1 MRSIANRASARTD
14 SSTTLRRMLI
24 DAPQSPSATLVLAHG
39 AGAGMDTP
47 FMADFARE
55 LCQHGIE
62 VVRFEF
68 PYMAKLRAEGRR
80 SAPDRMPALEA
91 AYRDVITKLKKRT
104 RVFIGGKSMGGRV
117 ATRIADSVSVRG
129 VVALGYPFH
138 PPKQPESLRVEHL
151 LSMTTP
157 CLIVQGTRDP
167 FGTQDE
173 VAGFGLPSSIQ
184 LTWLR
189 DGDHSFVPRKS
200 SGRREEE
207 NMAEAYAAVLAFI
220 EAH

>member
-1 MRSIANRASARTD
+1 
-14 SSTTLRRMLI
+14 MLI
-24 DAPQSPSATLVLAHG
+24 DCPESPSATLVLAHG

-47 FMADFARE
+47 FMNDFARA
-55 LCQHGIE
+55 LSTQGIE

-68 PYMAKLRAEGRR
+68 PYMAKLRAEGKR

-91 AYRDVITKLKKRT
+91 AYRGVLTKLKKRG
-104 RVFIGGKSMGGRV
+104 RLFIGGKSMGGRV
-117 ATRIADSVSVRG
+117 ATRIADSVAVRG

-151 LSMTTP
+151 TTMATP
-157 CLIVQGTRDP
+157 CLIVQGARDP

-173 VAGFGLPSSIQ
+173 VARYPLASTIHLQ
-184 LTWLR
+184 WLR

-200 SGRREEE
+200 SGRSEEE
-207 NMAEAYAAVLAFI
+207 NMAEAYAAVLTFI
-220 EAH
+220 AAH

>member
-1 MRSIANRASARTD
+1 
-14 SSTTLRRMLI
+14 MLI
-24 DAPQSPSATLVLAHG
+24 DCPESPSATLVLAHG

-47 FMADFARE
+47 FMNDFARV
-55 LCQHGIE
+55 LSARGIE

-68 PYMAKLRAEGRR
+68 PYMARLRAEGRR

-91 AYRDVITKLKKRT
+91 AYREVLTKLKKRA
-104 RVFIGGKSMGGRV
+104 RLFIGGKSMGGRV
-117 ATRIADSVSVRG
+117 ATRIADSVAVRG

-151 LSMTTP
+151 TTMTTP
-157 CLIVQGTRDP
+157 CLIVQGARDP

-173 VAGFGLPSSIQ
+173 VARYPLPSTIQ
-184 LTWLR
+184 LQWLR

-200 SGRREEE
+200 SGRSEEE
-207 NMAEAYAAVLAFI
+207 NMAEAYAAVLTFI
-220 EAH
+220 AAH

>member
-1 MRSIANRASARTD
+1 MIID
-14 SSTTLRRMLI
+14 SPST
-24 DAPQSPSATLVLAHG
+24 PSATLVLAHG

-47 FMADFARE
+47 FMNDFAQALSQR
-55 LCQHGIE
+55 GIE

-68 PYMAKLRAEGRR
+68 PYMARLRAEGKR
-80 SAPDRMPALEA
+80 SAPDRMPELEA
-91 AYRDVITKLKKRT
+91 SYRDVLGKLKKRA
-104 RVFIGGKSMGGRV
+104 RLFIGGKSMGGRV

-151 LSMTTP
+151 TSMTTP

-167 FGTQDE
+167 FGTHEE
-173 VAGFGLPSSIQ
+173 VAHYALPASLQ
-184 LTWLR
+184 VHWLR

-200 SGRREEE
+200 SGRSEAE
-207 NMAEAYAAVLAFI
+207 NMSEAYEAVLAFLA
-220 EAH
+220 EH